1 MSRPENPVRERFEAL
16 AGPPDGDWWDVTR
29 RVKRRTRRVAALV
42 AVALVALLATGFGI
56 GGTVIGLFDVHGKH
70 IPLSSLS
77 ERDREMLVTSMCPH
91 QEFRTAPGR
100 APKPTCREGEPG
112 IEEIAND
119 GSQAHY
125 RIRYPWGLTCVASGP
140 VGGRHNPAF
149 GDSIIANLGCNA
161 GAPGHKLV
169 PTPARPIT
177 VDASF
182 GSSVQRPH
190 LRLLRLSGLAGQG
203 VVSVGLVRK
212 VGQPQKVSVRDNAY
226 VFRSIPD
233 LPWIAVAAYDRNG
246 RQVYREAL
254 PPGVGR
260 LPSRLE
266 SPPTKSSVWSP
277 GPPKRPDE
285 APLQHSSNTDV
296 IADVYR
302 NGVVRLRFKS
312 TSTEAYRRLVRTSHK
327 SRDTAGVGCLKAAFG
342 GGHWETIGGGANA
355 HVGRTMG
362 ARIANYGAAIGGM
375 PSPPFDAC
383 EISGTYGRYW
393 NDEEGT
399 HELVEVPFT
408 AVGRRLLDERA
419 TARDLAYLVRSKKMH
434 AIRLAVHR
442 GGAAPSA
449 SELARIFGS
458 RILPLA
464 SREGTAPNGKVGVW
478 SDGKLIVATE
488 QTPAGR
494 RLYVTI
500 DSLRIGPNNIRDLS
514 FVY

>member
-1 MSRPENPVRERFEAL
+1 MSRPESPVRERFEAL
-16 AGPPDGDWWDVTR
+16 AGPPDGDWRDVTR

-42 AVALVALLATGFGI
+42 AVALVALVATGFGI
-56 GGTVIGLFDVHGKH
+56 GGTVIGLFDVHGKRV
-70 IPLSSLS
+70 PLSSLS

-91 QEFRTAPGR
+91 PEFRSAPGR
-100 APKPTCREGEPG
+100 APKPACREGEPT
-112 IEEIAND
+112 IEEIARD

-140 VGGRHNPAF
+140 VGGRHDATF
-149 GDSIIANLGCNA
+149 GDSKIATLGCNA

-169 PTPARPIT
+169 PTPKRPIT
-177 VDASF
+177 VDASL
-182 GSSVQRPH
+182 GSSAKNPRV
-190 LRLLRLSGLAGQG
+190 RLLRLSGLAGRG
-203 VVSVGLVRK
+203 VTSVGLVAK
-212 VGQPQKVSVRDNAY
+212 GGSPLKTPVRGNAY
-226 VFRSIPD
+226 SFGSIPD
-233 LPWIAVAAYDRNG
+233 RPWVAVAAYDRG
-246 RQVYREAL
+246 GTEVYRDPL
-254 PPGVGR
+254 PGVGR
-260 LPSRLE
+260 PV
-266 SPPTKSSVWSP
+266 PPLTSHPAKSSVWSP

-285 APLQHSSNTDV
+285 APLQHASTADA

-302 NGVVRLRFKS
+302 NGVVLLRF
-312 TSTEAYRRLVRTSHK
+312 TSPSSEAYRRLVRTSRK
-327 SRDTAGVGCLKAAFG
+327 SSNTAGVDCLKAAFG
-342 GGHWETIGGGANA
+342 GGRWETIGGGASA

-362 ARIANYGAAIGGM
+362 AHIANVGAMGGM
-375 PSPPFDAC
+375 PSPPFDVC
-383 EISGTYGRYW
+383 QISGTYGRYW

-408 AVGRRLLDERA
+408 AIGRRLLDERA

-434 AIRLAVHR
+434 ELRLAIHR
-442 GGAAPSA
+442 GEPAPPA
-449 SELARIFGS
+449 NELARMFGS
-458 RILPLA
+458 RIVPLT

-500 DSLRIGPNNIRDLS
+500 DALRIGPNDIRDLS